1 MVGDHHESADINL
14 DDGGNLGKDGAVCDG
29 CDRAN
34 ANDRAY
40 VHKATLKGNLLA

>member
-1 MVGDHHESADINL
+1 MVGDLHESADINL
-14 DDGGNLGKDGAVCDG
+14 DDGGNLGKHGAVCDG

-40 VHKATLKGNLLA
+40 VHKAILDENLMA